1 MQKRKRVIYLF
12 LILGIPLFI
21 TGCWDRKE
29 LEGRAIVT
37 LVALDKGENNEIKFS
52 VQIARTSDSQASSNG
67 GSSGGERSSV
77 IMSSTGGTVFD
88 AVRNLILK
96 SGRKLYYPHNTAII
110 LGNEIAREGILPV
123 LDLFNRDAEM
133 RPLTWVLVTPGE
145 AADILEAK
153 STLESL
159 SAKQLDMML
168 KDFGASS
175 KTVATTLLDIMK
187 QLAYDSPGAV
197 LSNIELDPNN
207 PKKTLLLN
215 GAAVFKRDKLI
226 GRLNPIET
234 RGYLWSQGKVK
245 SGIIT
250 IPCPDEENKKISME
264 IKRADRKIESDISD
278 GKLKFTIT
286 VNVESR
292 LAEQACLPDLGNPEK
307 LMELKKSQCEVIEK
321 EIRSIV
327 DKAQEKYDT
336 DILGFG
342 TELNRKFPQEWQKIK
357 GNWAE
362 EFPKAEVNIVVNS
375 KITDIGLVKKPL

>member
-1 MQKRKRVIYLF
+1 MQKGKRVIYLL
-12 LILGIPLFI
+12 LILGIPLLI
-21 TGCWDRKE
+21 TGCWNRQE
-29 LEGRAIVT
+29 LEGRAIVR
-37 LVALDKGENNEIKFS
+37 LIAIDKGENNNIKFS
-52 VQIARTSDSQASSNG
+52 VQVARTSDSPGSSNG
-67 GSSGGERSSV
+67 GSSGAEKSSV
-77 IMSSTGGTVFD
+77 IMSSIGDTVMD

-110 LGNEIAREGILPV
+110 LGNEIAKEGILPV

-145 AADILEAK
+145 AADILEAQ

-168 KDFGASS
+168 KDFGLSS
-175 KTVATTLLDIMK
+175 KTVATTLLDTMK
-187 QLAYDSPGAV
+187 QLAYDSPGAI

-215 GAAVFKRDKLI
+215 GAAVFQRDKLI
-226 GRLNPIET
+226 GRLDPLEA
-234 RGYLWSQGKVK
+234 RGYLWIQDKVK

-250 IPCPDEENKKISME
+250 FPCPGEENKKVSME
-264 IKRADRKIESDISD
+264 IKRADRKIKPDISG

-292 LAEQACLPDLGNPEK
+292 LAEQACLTDLSNPEK
-307 LMELKKSQCEVIEK
+307 LMELKKSQGEVIEK
-321 EIRSIV
+321 EIRNIV
-327 DKAQEKYDT
+327 DQAQQKYGT

-342 TELNRKFPQEWQKIK
+342 TELSRKFPQEWQKMK
-357 GNWAE
+357 DNWAE

-375 KITDIGLVKKPL
+375 KISDIGLVKKPL

>member
-1 MQKRKRVIYLF
+1 MQKGKTAIYLL
-12 LILGIPLFI
+12 LILGIPLLI

-52 VQIARTSDSQASSNG
+52 VQIARTADSPESSSG
-67 GSSGGERSSV
+67 GSSGSERASV
-77 IMSSTGGTVFD
+77 IMSSTGDTVMD

-110 LGNEIAREGILPV
+110 LGNEIAKEGILPV

-145 AADILEAK
+145 AADILKAQ
-153 STLESL
+153 STLESM

-168 KDFGASS
+168 KDFGTTS
-175 KTVATTLLDIMK
+175 KTVATSLLDTMK

-215 GAAVFKRDKLI
+215 GAAVFQRDKLI
-226 GRLNPIET
+226 GRLDPLDT
-234 RGYLWSQGKVK
+234 RGYLWSQGKVE
-245 SGIIT
+245 SGVIS
-250 IPCPDEENKKISME
+250 IPCPGEGNKKVSME
-264 IKRADRKIESDISD
+264 ILRANRKIESDISD

-292 LAEQACLPDLGNPEK
+292 LAEQACLTDLGNPEK
-307 LMELKKSQCEVIEK
+307 LMELKKSQGEVIEK

-327 DKAQEKYDT
+327 DKAQEKYST
-336 DILGFG
+336 DIFGFG
-342 TELNRKFPQEWQKIK
+342 TELSRKFPQEWQEIK
-357 GNWAE
+357 ENWAE
-362 EFPKAEVNIVVNS
+362 EFPKAEVDIVVNS
-375 KITDIGLVKKPL
+375 KISDIGLVKKPL